1 MTKRHAVEIYEA
13 HVRSLPRAERW
24 RLPASLADGGLRG
37 SVAMMWLAAMAAAMV
52 LLPFVLV
59 AAPGWAQP
67 DTLRVATRVLKPFVI
82 DEGGGNLSGFSIE
95 LWQEI
100 NAQLGTRTEYVIR
113 PTVRDLLEATQ
124 NGEVDLAI
132 AAISIT
138 EERERTWDFSQPMF
152 EAGLQILIPEE
163 GGSGGG
169 IAQIL
174 GALLRPDFLPLLVFV
189 ILGAVV
195 AGHVVW
201 LFERR
206 RPDGVFT
213 GRAYFPSVFEAIF
226 WATSTLATQAEMWP
240 KSAVARVVSVI
251 WMFTAV
257 LFIAFFTAAVTSTLT
272 VQQLQGD
279 IKGPE
284 DLPGKRVATLGGST
298 SAQYLTLR
306 EIRPM
311 EFTSVEDAVESLQQ
325 GEADAVVY
333 DAPVLQYY
341 ASHEGKGKVRV
352 VGTVFRKESY
362 GILFPDGS
370 PYREPVNQALLR
382 LRENGTYDRLLTK
395 YFGGEGGKSG
405 T

>member
-1 MTKRHAVEIYEA
+1 MK
-13 HVRSLPRAERW
+13 
-24 RLPASLADGGLRG
+24 
-37 SVAMMWLAAMAAAMV
+37 WLAAMVAAMV
-52 LLPFVLV
+52 LLPFLFVP
-59 AAPGWAQP
+59 ASGQAQP
-67 DTLRVATRVLKPFVI
+67 DSLRVATRVLKPFVI
-82 DEGGGNLSGFSIE
+82 DEGGGRLSGFSIE

-100 NAQLGTRTEYVIR
+100 SAQLGTRTEYVIR
-113 PTVRDLLEATQ
+113 PTVRDLLDATQ
-124 NGEVDLAI
+124 NREVDLAI

-169 IAQIL
+169 ISQIL
-174 GALLRPDFLPLLVFV
+174 GRLLNPEFLPLLVFV
-189 ILGAVV
+189 IIGALL
-195 AGHVVW
+195 AGHLVW
-201 LFERR
+201 FFERR
-206 RPDGVFT
+206 RPDSVFA

-240 KSAVARVVSVI
+240 KSALARVVSVL

-257 LFIAFFTAAVTSTLT
+257 LFIAFFTASVTSTLT

-284 DLPGKRVATLGGST
+284 DLPGKRVATLRGST
-298 SAQYLTLR
+298 SAQYLTQR
-306 EIRPM
+306 EIQPM
-311 EFTSVEDAVESLQQ
+311 EFASIEEAVESLEQ
-325 GEADAVVY
+325 GQANAVVY

-352 VGTVFRKESY
+352 VGTVFRRESY

-382 LRENGTYDRLLTK
+382 LRENGTYDRLQTK
-395 YFGGEGGKSG
+395 HFGGEGGQSSR
-405 T
+405 